1 MNKFSRWFC
10 AAIVPIVLLVGP
22 CALAQDFPN
31 RPLRLIVPFG
41 PGGVADTVA
50 RVYADS
56 LGGRLGQTVLVEN
69 RPGASGNIGTEAVA
83 KSAPDGY
90 TMLLAFDGTMVINPH
105 VYPRI
110 GFDTVR
116 DFAPITKIGNST
128 QILVAHPSFPANSL
142 AELISKAKTI
152 RGINYGTS
160 GTASPGHVS
169 GEMLKQLTGLDLVHI
184 PYKGGAQAVADVL
197 AGQIPLTFTA
207 VSTALPLI
215 NTGKLKGLAV
225 TTGERSTQLPTVS
238 TFLEAGLKDFVVD
251 TWIGIMVP
259 AGTPRAIVNRLH
271 RESAALINAP
281 EMRARL
287 AALGVVP
294 VGSTPEQF
302 ATQVSADLARW
313 GKVIKQAGISLT
325 P

>member
-1 MNKFSRWFC
+1 MNKFSRWVS
-10 AAIVPIVLLVGP
+10 AIVFPVLLFASAG
-22 CALAQDFPN
+22 ANAQDFPN
-31 RPLRLIVPFG
+31 RPLKLIVPFG

-50 RVYADS
+50 RAYAER
-56 LGGRLGQTVLVEN
+56 LGSRLGQTVLVEN
-69 RPGASGNIGTEAVA
+69 RPGASGNIGVEFVA

-105 VYPRI
+105 VYPKI

-116 DFAPITKIGNST
+116 DFAPISKLGNST

-142 AELISKAKTI
+142 SEMISKLKTMK
-152 RGINYGTS
+152 GINYGTS

-169 GEMLKQLTGLDLVHI
+169 GEMLKQMTGLDLVHI
-184 PYKGGAQAVADVL
+184 PYKGGAQAVTDVL
-197 AGQIPLTFTA
+197 GGQIPLTFTA
-207 VSTALPLI
+207 VATALPLI
-215 NTGKLKGLAV
+215 NSGKLKGLAV
-225 TTGERSTQLPTVS
+225 TTGERSTQLPNVA

-259 AGTPRAIVNRLH
+259 AATPRPIIDRLY
-271 RESAALINAP
+271 RETAAVMGTA
-281 EMRARL
+281 EVRQRFTG
-287 AALGVVP
+287 LGVVP

-302 ATQVSADLARW
+302 GTQVRADLARW
-313 GKVIKQAGISLT
+313 EKVIKEAKITLQ